1 MNAKLE
7 SIACEALELPPDQRV
22 TLAHRLLTSIDLEP
36 EVGASQAWQK
46 EIERR
51 IQNYDQG
58 HSTTIPAAEVF
69 AKLAK
74 IAPRR

>member
-1 MNAKLE
+1 MNATLE
-7 SIACEALELPPDQRV
+7 SIACEALELPPDQRD
-22 TLAHRLLTSIDLEP
+22 TLAHRLLTTIDLEP
-36 EVGASQAWQK
+36 EVGAAQSWK
-46 EIERR
+46 KVIDRR